1 MQIWR
6 TTRSPPGTSCM
17 KARLVW
23 PLCFAFAML
32 PQKSLASSS
41 IWSVSFRPGCEF
53 CVSECHQKGVKS
65 STEEKV
71 FSFSLPVH
79 LWEEKRRRKGVHD
92 RRGNWKSLFAIF
104 QAGRSKQICNRSHLA
119 TSRWHLLSLVSTN
132 RAVEVHSLGDS
143 TVIFVLC
150 NSVRVDADVNDFFFW
165 ERGCISRWAF
175 LYVGKGTCGTPL
187 DTT

>member
-1 MQIWR
+1 MSVKISLFIEQGSIISHAQLLQETLTPQRMPRVMALLKIIIHRMQIWR

-17 KARLVW
+17 KARLVR

-79 LWEEKRRRKGVHD
+79 L
-92 RRGNWKSLFAIF
+92 
-104 QAGRSKQICNRSHLA
+104 
-119 TSRWHLLSLVSTN
+119 
-132 RAVEVHSLGDS
+132 
-143 TVIFVLC
+143 
-150 NSVRVDADVNDFFFW
+150 
-165 ERGCISRWAF
+165 
-175 LYVGKGTCGTPL
+175 
-187 DTT
+187 

>member
-1 MQIWR
+1 MKSLLRNHILTGKVCCSEDGSHYCSAECERKRITLFPSVVIHRMQIWR

-17 KARLVW
+17 KARLVR

-79 LWEEKRRRKGVHD
+79 L
-92 RRGNWKSLFAIF
+92 
-104 QAGRSKQICNRSHLA
+104 
-119 TSRWHLLSLVSTN
+119 
-132 RAVEVHSLGDS
+132 
-143 TVIFVLC
+143 
-150 NSVRVDADVNDFFFW
+150 
-165 ERGCISRWAF
+165 
-175 LYVGKGTCGTPL
+175 
-187 DTT
+187 